1 MVTNTRTYADFVL
14 AANTMLSIDAIFY
27 KNSANIAGNFYGV
40 AYAFD
45 YRAGLCV
52 SAQVDLSAGSFT
64 FVASDFPYAEK
75 TIAIGD
81 HFLVSQASALS
92 GTF

>member
-27 KNSANIAGNFYGV
+27 KNSVTISGQSYGV

-45 YRAGLCV
+45 YRAGLCTV
-52 SAQVDLSAGSFT
+52 AQVNLSGGTFT
-64 FVASDFPYAEK
+64 FVPTDFPFAK
-75 TIAIGD
+75 QSIAIGD
-81 HFLVSQASALS
+81 HMLVSEVSALS
-92 GTF
+92 STF